1 MDGRV
6 CGVYMAGQAEE
17 TFVAAEETLDAEQ
30 AEARRTLLAKEACT
44 QIKYI
49 SVDDLKQAKFGWD
62 SELTEKETKWVFH
75 SSYEELHDEVFKAA
89 PVGYKCVE
97 PIALYHEVL
106 WHVGLNANG
115 VRDELHHALEREEYD
130 MLRPGRGCSDWKK
143 KEPLSL
149 CVDIKRGKLGQGDL
163 LTSSDPPSEERPA
176 GPE

>member
-1 MDGRV
+1 
-6 CGVYMAGQAEE
+6 
-17 TFVAAEETLDAEQ
+17 LDAEQ
-30 AEARRTLLAKEACT
+30 AEARRKLLAKGACT

-49 SVDDLKQAKFGWD
+49 SVDNLELDTFGW
-62 SELTEKETKWVFH
+62 SVKLTEKEIKWVFH

-89 PVGYKCVE
+89 PEGYKCVE

-106 WHVGLNANG
+106 WHVGLNVNG

-130 MLRPGRGCSDWKK
+130 MLRPGRACSDWKK

-149 CVDIKRGKLGQGDL
+149 CVDIKEGKLGQGDL